1 MQTFVDPGTDFRC
14 MSFAMQSSSRL
25 FFCSV
30 LQPGKMERMFKMRNL
45 EFFCT
50 KCRLDTEIFM
60 KHQRK
65 KLQKKDK
72 LVHK

>member
-14 MSFAMQSSSRL
+14 MSFAMQ
-25 FFCSV
+25 
-30 LQPGKMERMFKMRNL
+30 PGKMERVFKMRNL
-45 EFFCT
+45 EFFFT

-65 KLQKKDK
+65 K
-72 LVHK
+72 